1 MSCFTV
7 GADEVVYFGIDSY
20 DFLSCGGKSGKAG
33 RRERRHT
40 DDDSGIDMGVFRDE
54 ISDDGKSLVGVVG
67 DREKNLEIGV
77 FLSEGGLYIF
87 IQVGFK
93 ALERA

>member
-1 MSCFTV
+1 
-7 GADEVVYFGIDSY
+7 
-20 DFLSCGGKSGKAG
+20 
-33 RRERRHT
+33 
-40 DDDSGIDMGVFRDE
+40 MGVFRDE
-54 ISDDGKSLVGVVG
+54 IPDDGKSLVGVVG

-93 ALERA
+93 TLERA